1 MCVAIIERGRFGG
14 TWVSPRCCRRKP
26 YSAMHTQRTWPA
38 AGLTIPSAPATS
50 KLSHGRA
57 STSLDRKPHEV
68 SKTWQPYPAT
78 IQLPRLRPALVGF
91 GRTAYS
97 PGASSDD
104 WRRIEFAGPRCSGLL
119 VVHAPPTPFDKLR
132 RNGPGSHT
140 ACERRDHN
148 IVEVATRCRL
158 VGRERDR
165 VLSNIGSSGATE
177 ESARSGL
184 GPSPDLCHP
193 IVQ

>member
-68 SKTWQPYPAT
+68 SKTWQPFNSHDSVLPWSDLAERLILLARLPT
-78 IQLPRLRPALVGF
+78 I
-91 GRTAYS
+91 
-97 PGASSDD
+97 GAESSS
-104 WRRIEFAGPRCSGLL
+104 RVRRCSGLL